1 MTELSNRSDFMS
13 ESDASTAN
21 QIVLGDISVSTATP
35 ELPSPLLT
43 ASGKLRNAAL
53 VLVKI
58 TSKCGIEGN
67 SYLFSP
73 NAKLLPA
80 LASAVS
86 VAFEEVKGRS
96 CSPEMNTDYLLD
108 KFKLFG
114 GTGILTMA
122 FAAIDVA
129 SWDLLGRALGAP
141 LYRLWGGTKVSIPS
155 YESSGLSIGR
165 FGQVLDQAKMFLSN
179 GNSRMKV
186 RLGYETVE
194 QEVTLLSCLKD
205 ELGNKIE
212 LMVDYNQGLTFV
224 QALERCKILDDLGLT
239 WIEEP
244 ILADMLEKV
253 AELTKAT
260 KTPIQLG
267 ENLWSLTE
275 VERVL
280 NLGSSDYLMPDVAK
294 IGGATQ
300 WLRAAKMAERH
311 GVTVSSHL
319 YPEISAPNGFNQQCP
334 ISGIRRL
341 DKATILGTQ
350 FTNKQSN
357 HAFRCFG
364 CRSVQ
369 QLVM

>member
-1 MTELSNRSDFMS
+1 MTEPSNRSDFMT
-13 ESDASTAN
+13 ESDTSTAN
-21 QIVLGDISVSTATP
+21 QIVLGDISVSNATP

-43 ASGKLRNAAL
+43 ASGKLTNAAL
-53 VLVKI
+53 VLVRV
-58 TSKCGIEGN
+58 TSKCGVDGH

-96 CSPEMNTDYLLD
+96 CSPETNTDYLLD

-122 FAAIDVA
+122 FAAIDMA
-129 SWDLLGRALGAP
+129 SWDLLGRALGKP
-141 LYRLWGGTKVSIPS
+141 LYRVWGGTTTSIPS
-155 YESSGLSIGR
+155 YESSGLSIGS
-165 FGQVLDQAKMFLSN
+165 FGQVLDQAETFLSN

-186 RLGYETVE
+186 RLGYETIAE
-194 QEVTLLSCLKD
+194 EVMLLSRLKD
-205 ELGNKIE
+205 ELGDNIE
-212 LMVDYNQGLTFV
+212 LMVDYNQGLTV
-224 QALERCKILDDLGLT
+224 DQAFERCKELDDLGLI

-244 ILADMLEKV
+244 ILADLLEKS
-253 AELTKAT
+253 AELTAAT

-275 VERVL
+275 VERAL

-311 GVTVSSHL
+311 GVEVSSHL
-319 YPEISAPNGFNQQCP
+319 YPEISAHLMASISNAHYLEHADWTKLQFSGHQSPQNNQVMLSDV
-334 ISGIRRL
+334 SGVGL
-341 DKATILGTQ
+341 Y
-350 FTNKQSN
+350 NS
-357 HAFRCFG
+357 
-364 CRSVQ
+364 
-369 QLVM
+369 

>member
-1 MTELSNRSDFMS
+1 MS
-13 ESDASTAN
+13 EPDASTAD
-21 QIVLGDISVSTATP
+21 QIILDNISVSTATP
-35 ELPSPLLT
+35 KLPSPLLT
-43 ASGKLRNAAL
+43 ASGKLTNAAL

-58 TSKCGIEGN
+58 TSKCGVEGH

-86 VAFEEVKGRS
+86 VAFEEVKGKS
-96 CSPEMNTDYLLD
+96 CSPEPNTDYLLD
-108 KFKLFG
+108 KYKLFG

-122 FAAIDVA
+122 FAAIDMA
-129 SWDLLGRALGAP
+129 SWDLLGHALGKP
-141 LYRLWGGTKVSIPS
+141 LYRLWGGTKTSIPS
-155 YESSGLSIGR
+155 YESSGLSIGS
-165 FGQVLDQAKMFLSN
+165 FGRVLDQAETFTSN

-194 QEVTLLSCLKD
+194 EEVTLLSRMKD
-205 ELGNKIE
+205 ELGNNIE
-212 LMVDYNQGLTFV
+212 LMVDYNQGLTV
-224 QALERCKILDDLGLT
+224 YQAFERCKELDDLGLT

-244 ILADMLEKV
+244 ILADMLEK
-253 AELTKAT
+253 AADITAAT

-275 VERVL
+275 LERAL

-311 GVTVSSHL
+311 GVKVSSHL
-319 YPEISAPNGFNQQCP
+319 YPEISAHLMASICNAHYLEYADWTKLQFSGHISPTNNQ
-334 ISGIRRL
+334 ITLSDVAGVGL
-341 DKATILGTQ
+341 
-350 FTNKQSN
+350 
-357 HAFRCFG
+357 
-364 CRSVQ
+364 
-369 QLVM
+369 

>member
-1 MTELSNRSDFMS
+1 VKQPSNKSDFMS
-13 ESDASTAN
+13 VSDTNTAN
-21 QIVLGDISVSTATP
+21 QIILDNILVSTATP

-43 ASGKLRNAAL
+43 ASGQLTNAAL

-58 TSKCGIEGN
+58 TSKCGVEGH

-86 VAFEEVKGRS
+86 VAFEEVKGKS
-96 CSPEMNTDYLLD
+96 CSPETNTDYLLD
-108 KFKLFG
+108 QFKLFG

-122 FAAIDVA
+122 FAAIDMA
-129 SWDLLGRALGAP
+129 SWDLLGRALGKP
-141 LYRLWGGTKVSIPS
+141 LYRLWGGTKTTIPS
-155 YESSGLSIGR
+155 YESSGLSIGS
-165 FGQVLDQAKMFLSN
+165 FSQVLDQAETFISN

-186 RLGYETVE
+186 RLGYETVKE
-194 QEVTLLSCLKD
+194 EVTLLSRLKD
-205 ELGNKIE
+205 ELGNQIE
-212 LMVDYNQGLTFV
+212 LMVDYNQGLTV
-224 QALERCKILDDLGLT
+224 DQALERCKELDDLGLT

-244 ILADMLEKV
+244 ILADMLEM
-253 AELTKAT
+253 AADLTAAT

-275 VERVL
+275 VERAL

-311 GVTVSSHL
+311 EIKVSSHL
-319 YPEISAPNGFNQQCP
+319 YPEISAHLMAS
-334 ISGIRRL
+334 ISNAHYLEYSDWTALQFSGHR
-341 DKATILGTQ
+341 KATNNQITLTKASGVGLYE
-350 FTNKQSN
+350 S
-357 HAFRCFG
+357 
-364 CRSVQ
+364 
-369 QLVM
+369 

>member
-1 MTELSNRSDFMS
+1 VTKPSNTSDFMS
-13 ESDASTAN
+13 EPDTSTAD
-21 QIVLGDISVSTATP
+21 QIILDNISVSTATP

-43 ASGKLRNAAL
+43 ASGKLTNAAL

-58 TSKCGIEGN
+58 TSKCGIEGH

-86 VAFEEVKGRS
+86 VAFEEIKGRS
-96 CSPEMNTDYLLD
+96 CSPETNTDHLLD

-122 FAAIDVA
+122 FAAIDMA
-129 SWDLLGRALGAP
+129 SWDLLGRALGKP
-141 LYRLWGGTKVSIPS
+141 MYRLWGGTNTSIPS
-155 YESSGLSIGR
+155 YESSGLSIGS
-165 FGQVLDQAKMFLSN
+165 FSQVLDQAETFISN

-186 RLGYETVE
+186 RLGYETVKE
-194 QEVTLLSCLKD
+194 EVTLLSRLKD
-205 ELGNKIE
+205 ELGDQIE
-212 LMVDYNQGLTFV
+212 LMVDYNQGLTV
-224 QALERCKILDDLGLT
+224 DQAFERCKELDDLGLT

-244 ILADMLEKV
+244 ILAD
-253 AELTKAT
+253 T

-275 VERVL
+275 VERAL

-311 GVTVSSHL
+311 GIKVSSHL
-319 YPEISAPNGFNQQCP
+319 YPEISAHLMASISNAHYLEYADWTKLQFSGHQSPQNNQVMLSD
-334 ISGIRRL
+334 ISGVGLYNR
-341 DKATILGTQ
+341 
-350 FTNKQSN
+350 
-357 HAFRCFG
+357 
-364 CRSVQ
+364 
-369 QLVM
+369 

>member
-1 MTELSNRSDFMS
+1 MKVSGQDHNLISSTDADNASRIILSN
-13 ESDASTAN
+13 
-21 QIVLGDISVSTATP
+21 ISVSTATP

-43 ASGKLRNAAL
+43 ASGKLTNAAL

-58 TSKCGIEGN
+58 RSKCGIEGH

-86 VAFEEVKGRS
+86 VAFEEVKGKG
-96 CSPEMNTDYLLD
+96 CSPETNTDYLLD

-122 FAAIDVA
+122 FAAIDMA
-129 SWDLLGRALGAP
+129 SWDLIGHALGKP
-141 LYRLWGGTKVSIPS
+141 LYRLWGGTNTIIPS
-155 YESSGLSIGR
+155 YESSGLSIGS
-165 FGQVLDQAKMFLSN
+165 FSQVLDQAETFLSN

-186 RLGYETVE
+186 RLGYETITE
-194 QEVTLLSCLKD
+194 EVMLLSRLKD
-205 ELGNKIE
+205 ELGDNNE
-212 LMVDYNQGLTFV
+212 LMVDYNQGLTV
-224 QALERCKILDDLGLT
+224 DQAFERCKELDDLGLT

-244 ILADMLEKV
+244 ILADMLEKA
-253 AELTKAT
+253 AELTAAT
-260 KTPIQLG
+260 RTPIQLG

-275 VERVL
+275 VERAL

-311 GVTVSSHL
+311 GVKVSSHL
-319 YPEISAPNGFNQQCP
+319 YPEISAHLMAS
-334 ISGIRRL
+334 ISNAHYLEYADWTKLQFSGHQSPQNNHVIIT
-341 DKATILGTQ
+341 DKTGVGL
-350 FTNKQSN
+350 N
-357 HAFRCFG
+357 
-364 CRSVQ
+364 
-369 QLVM
+369 

>member
-1 MTELSNRSDFMS
+1 MTKPSNISDFIS
-13 ESDASTAN
+13 ELDASAAN
-21 QIVLGDISVSTATP
+21 QIILSDISVTTATP

-43 ASGKLRNAAL
+43 ASGALKNASL
-53 VLVKI
+53 VLVTM
-58 TSKCGIEGN
+58 TSKCGIEGH

-122 FAAIDVA
+122 FAAVDMA
-129 SWDLLGRALGAP
+129 SWDLLAYALRKP
-141 LYRLWGGTKVSIPS
+141 LYRLWGGTKTPIPS
-155 YESSGLSIGR
+155 YESSGLSIGSIS
-165 FGQVLDQAKMFLSN
+165 QVLKQAETFLIN

-194 QEVTLLSCLKD
+194 QEVSLLSRLKE
-205 ELGNKIE
+205 ELGNDIE
-212 LMVDYNQGLTFV
+212 LMVDYNQGLTV
-224 QALERCKILDDLGLT
+224 DQAFERCKKLDDLGLT

-244 ILADMLEKV
+244 ISADMLEKA
-253 AELTKAT
+253 AELTKQI

-275 VERVL
+275 VERAL

-300 WLRAAKMAERH
+300 WLRSAKLAAKR
-311 GVTVSSHL
+311 GVKVSSHL
-319 YPEISAPNGFNQQCP
+319 YPEISAHLLSSIKNAHYLEYADWTKLQFAGHITSKNNQLCINDACGVGLYGF
-334 ISGIRRL
+334 
-341 DKATILGTQ
+341 
-350 FTNKQSN
+350 
-357 HAFRCFG
+357 
-364 CRSVQ
+364 
-369 QLVM
+369 